1 MNDFGWLF
9 WVIIRTIEENLIEL
23 GDMTGQ
29 FGLAVNSTDQEKY
42 NLVLI
47 SGMFGGKNVSVKF
60 I

>member
-1 MNDFGWLF
+1 M
-9 WVIIRTIEENLIEL
+9 IIRTIEENLIEL

-47 SGMFGGKNVSVKF
+47 SGMFGGKNVSVNF